1 MDKLNEIYTKLKEP
15 REFTSLDA
23 INIYLGLAV
32 LFFIQSFK

>member
-1 MDKLNEIYTKLKEP
+1 MDKLKDFYNRLKEP

-32 LFFIQSFK
+32 LFFIQSVK

>member
-1 MDKLNEIYTKLKEP
+1 MEYLKRMYSELKKP

-32 LFFIQSFK
+32 LFFMQSVK